1 MWALLVVVGAEFA
14 GALTLAILLLVEL
27 LTTAATSLGTG
38 LALLVI
44 AGLAVIALGAILRG
58 IWHGRGW
65 VRAAAVVVQVLI
77 FAIGVGALQ
86 GAFAQ
91 PGWGWP
97 LIVIGVVGF
106 VLLMT
111 KPVAL
116 WLSDRDEVS

>member
-1 MWALLVVVGAEFA
+1 M
-14 GALTLAILLLVEL
+14 
-27 LTTAATSLGTG
+27 TTAATSLGTG

-44 AGLAVIALGAILRG
+44 AVLVVIVLGAVLRG
-58 IWHGRGW
+58 AWQGRAW

-97 LIVIGVVGF
+97 LIIIGIVGFALLLTRSVVG
-106 VLLMT
+106 
-111 KPVAL
+111 
-116 WLSDRDEVS
+116 WLTDRDAAS

>member
-1 MWALLVVVGAEFA
+1 MVVVGLQFA
-14 GALTLAILLLVEL
+14 GALALAILLLVEL

-44 AGLAVIALGAILRG
+44 AVLVVIAMGAVLRG
-58 IWHGRGW
+58 IWQGRAW
-65 VRAAAVVVQVLI
+65 VRAAAVVAQVLI

-97 LIVIGVVGF
+97 LITIGVVGF
-106 VLLMT
+106 ALLMS
-111 KPVAL
+111 KSVVG
-116 WLSDRDEVS
+116 WLSDRDEAS